1 MFMMRTPYI
10 SDAHTSKPTL
20 LRKLVHFK
28 GECRDTLSEEYKSHS
43 CKKKKSHVSGS
54 WEAGWWSSCTRQ
66 LLLFVSFIFVS
77 CISHLYFCICILY
90 LCISTFPVHGR
101 QDGGAAAKV
110 AGVPIAGQEK

>member
-43 CKKKKSHVSGS
+43 CKKRNLM
-54 WEAGWWSSCTRQ
+54 C
-66 LLLFVSFIFVS
+66 
-77 CISHLYFCICILY
+77 
-90 LCISTFPVHGR
+90 PVHGR
-101 QDGGAAAKV
+101 LGGGAAV
-110 AGVPIAGQEK
+110 LDNCYYL